1 MLYGLLNL
9 CVRKREDYV
18 LIFNLVILNV
28 LCFIFLYLMIKI
40 VWLIWYIINCF
51 VRVIEDKVDLLLRS

>member
-9 CVRKREDYV
+9 CVRKIEDYV

-40 VWLIWYIINCF
+40 VWLIWYIINFF

>member
-9 CVRKREDYV
+9 SVRKREDYV